1 MHKESSRKVLVQ
13 HFLVQILVQT
23 FCYPCAVLVRGPLC
37 RFLVRDLCL
46 VQVLVQI
53 LVRSFVRA
61 MFEPCAGRVLH
72 ASLSISELGP

>member
-1 MHKESSRKVLVQ
+1 MGKIIVHKESSRKVLVQ

-53 LVRSFVRA
+53 LVRAEIRESRY
-61 MFEPCAGRVLH
+61 L
-72 ASLSISELGP
+72 ISDMSYLIPYI